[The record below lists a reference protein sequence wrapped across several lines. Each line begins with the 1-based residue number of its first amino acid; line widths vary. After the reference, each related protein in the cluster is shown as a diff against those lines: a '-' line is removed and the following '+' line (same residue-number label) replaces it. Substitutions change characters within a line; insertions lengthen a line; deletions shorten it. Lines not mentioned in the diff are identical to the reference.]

1 MCDAAPLSS
10 PSSLLSRPLRCH
22 NCLIPQIDGDDGDEK
37 EEEEEEE
44 EVLTP
49 LLAVVAL
56 ATL

>member
-1 MCDAAPLSS
+1 MCYAAPLSS

-37 EEEEEEE
+37 EEEEE
-44 EVLTP
+44 VLTL

>member
-44 EVLTP
+44 VLT
-49 LLAVVAL
+49 LLLDVVAL

>member
-37 EEEEEEE
+37 EEEEE
-44 EVLTP
+44 VLT
-49 LLAVVAL
+49 LLLDVVAL